1 MVWFSMSAEKLRQSI
16 ANLGRALDRLLET
29 QSENPDKN
37 PFLIDATIQ
46 RFEFCLELY
55 WKTLMRMLAYEGIE
69 VASPRATLKHA
80 FQQNLLRDEAMWLDI
95 LDDRNRTSH
104 IYSEQVAQEIFAR
117 IKTYV
122 PEMRKAFEM
131 LRKKYPD
138 G

>member
-1 MVWFSMSAEKLRQSI
+1 MSAEKLRQSI
-16 ANLGRALDRLLET
+16 ANLGHALDRLLET
-29 QSENPDKN
+29 QNESPGEN

-46 RFEFCLELY
+46 RFEFCLELC
-55 WKTLMRMLAYEGIE
+55 WKTSKRMLAYEGIE

-80 FQQNLLRDEAMWLDI
+80 FQQNLLRDETIWLDM

-122 PEMRKAFEM
+122 PEMQQTFRILSRKYEQV
-131 LRKKYPD
+131 
-138 G
+138 